1 MSQTVHIFLENKTK
15 GWLLCQS
22 LDPLLKSKP
31 PLQPHPEVDPTV
43 KWATVWGQR
52 SWCCCC
58 RLPQQSTLG
67 VVTHRVRGL
76 CTKSFFFLASQQ
88 YVENRAV
95 GPYKLHCKLG
105 HILKC
110 LTREREREREQ
121 GRKCLQQHPDVVVF
135 VGFYTYIL
143 LFSTLEQTHCAP
155 VACRVILNEWL
166 SLFTARF
173 WVSTEAVHLQ
183 RCLGAGDGY
192 FQVSREDDAI
202 SVHLNT
208 GHSGLR
214 HRDRFQRIPQ
224 GGPPAGHTT
233 YDGASPI
240 TVHHLWLCIT
250 YDMVPCLLQY
260 ITYDSASPVMVH
272 CLLQYITCDCASP
285 MMVHYLLQY
294 ITYDC
299 ASPMMVHYLWQYITY
314 DSTSLMIVHYT
325 YEWYI
330 TYDNTSSIRVHH
342 LWQCIIYKGTSPMTI
357 HHL

>member
-52 SWCCCC
+52 SWWCCC

-110 LTREREREREQ
+110 LTRERESRGENV
-121 GRKCLQQHPDVVVF
+121 CNNTLML
-135 VGFYTYIL
+135 L
-143 LFSTLEQTHCAP
+143 LFLLAFIHIYCYSPLLSRLTVLLLHAVWFWMSDCHFLQHVFEYPPRRCTYSAVLEQEMVTSKSP
-155 VACRVILNEWL
+155 ERMTQSVYIWTLGIQDSGTVTVFREFLRGDL
-166 SLFTARF
+166 
-173 WVSTEAVHLQ
+173 LQ
-183 RCLGAGDGY
+183 A
-192 FQVSREDDAI
+192 
-202 SVHLNT
+202 T
-208 GHSGLR
+208 
-214 HRDRFQRIPQ
+214 
-224 GGPPAGHTT
+224 PPM
-233 YDGASPI
+233 
-240 TVHHLWLCIT
+240 TVHHLS
-250 YDMVPCLLQY
+250 QY
-260 ITYDSASPVMVH
+260 I
-272 CLLQYITCDCASP
+272 I
-285 MMVHYLLQY
+285 
-294 ITYDC
+294 YDC
-299 ASPMMVHYLWQYITY
+299 ASPMIWCPAYYSTSPMTVHHLWWYTACYSTSPVTVHHLWWCTTYYSTSPMTVHHLWQYITP
-314 DSTSLMIVHYT
+314 M
-325 YEWYI
+325 
-330 TYDNTSSIRVHH
+330 N
-342 LWQCIIYKGTSPMTI
+342 GTSPMTI